1 MEIVDKIKEIFEPNF
16 EVLKVTRSGPDSLNP
31 EAFITIEAK
40 HEGKSHKRVFRETEL
55 VQLNAEGKL
64 AETIRALCAVMLT
77 SEE

>member
-1 MEIVDKIKEIFEPNF
+1 MEIVDKIKEIFEPTF
-16 EVLKVTRSGPDSLNP
+16 EVLKVTRSGPDSLN
-31 EAFITIEAK
+31 AGAYITIDAK
-40 HEGKSHKRVFRETEL
+40 HEGKSHKRVFREAEL